1 MLPVYSVTYLAGSYP
16 FNTSPGPGEAAERAA
31 RGGEGQTANGLKFL
45 HSQGQGVRSTCNNG
59 ARRLKHAARGIAYAA
74 CAPRARL
81 IMTLTFILS
90 LMKRRGFTQSSPE
103 REATEFGV
111 CCLASARREIILPA
125 VRDDSIKLTTRR
137 RRESFCKSCVGTG

>member
-1 MLPVYSVTYLAGSYP
+1 M
-16 FNTSPGPGEAAERAA
+16 
-31 RGGEGQTANGLKFL
+31 
-45 HSQGQGVRSTCNNG
+45 
-59 ARRLKHAARGIAYAA
+59 KHAARGIAYAA

-125 VRDDSIKLTTRR
+125 VRDDAIKLTTRR